1 MQAIIHSRYGPPDV
15 LDLKDIDTPV
25 ITDEAVLVR
34 VHAAAVGKGDWLTV
48 QGLPYVAR
56 MRYGLPKPKHPVP
69 GFDVAGRTEAVG
81 SNVTRLQS
89 GDAVFGW
96 CDGSFAEYASVPED
110 QLVLKPSNLT
120 FEQAAAVPI
129 SGFAALQALRD
140 TGGVQ
145 PGQTVV
151 VIGAS
156 GGVGSFAVQLAKAF
170 GAEVTGVCSTKSLEM
185 VRSIGADQVI
195 DYTQEDFTRTGRRY
209 DLILEMAG
217 NRSLADLRRA
227 LTPKGTLVLV
237 GGSGGRWFMGTG
249 RTLRAV
255 LVSPFVG
262 QRLRSFLS
270 KPRGADLVVLKD
282 LIDAGKITPVI
293 DRAFPLSETPEAI
306 RYVGERSTT
315 GKPSSPCEGWAAAR
329 FTIRCVMLRHR
340 SWVLPSSAGPLT
352 TAELRSL
359 ASRRQRGKENE
370 HGEGPHRPRRLARR
384 VHQWP
389 ERRR

>member
-1 MQAIIHSRYGPPDV
+1 VPAQEQPMQAIVHSRYGPPDA
-15 LDLKDIDTPV
+15 LELKDIDKPV
-25 ITDEAVLVR
+25 INDDAVLVR

-56 MRYGLPKPKHPVP
+56 LRYGLPKPKHPVP
-69 GFDVAGRTEAVG
+69 GFDVAGRIEAVG
-81 SNVTRLQS
+81 KNVTQLQP

-96 CDGSFAEYASVPED
+96 CDGSFAQYASVPEG
-110 QLVLKPSNLT
+110 QLVRKPANLT

-145 PGQTVV
+145 PGQQVV
-151 VIGAS
+151 IIGAS

-170 GAEVTGVCSTKSLEM
+170 GAQVTGVCSTKSVDM
-185 VRSIGADQVI
+185 VRSIGADHVI
-195 DYTQEDFTRTGRRY
+195 DYTQQDFTRTGQRY

-237 GGSGGRWFMGTG
+237 GGSGGWWFMGTG

-255 LVSPFVG
+255 LVSPFVR

-270 KPRGADLVVLKD
+270 KPRGEDLVVLQE
-282 LIDAGKITPVI
+282 LLEAGKVAPVI
-293 DRAFPLSETPEAI
+293 DRTFPLRETPEAI
-306 RYVGERSTT
+306 RYVGERSTQ
-315 GKPSSPCEGWAAAR
+315 GK
-329 FTIRCVMLRHR
+329 TVITV
-340 SWVLPSSAGPLT
+340 
-352 TAELRSL
+352 
-359 ASRRQRGKENE
+359 
-370 HGEGPHRPRRLARR
+370 
-384 VHQWP
+384 
-389 ERRR
+389 

>member
-1 MQAIIHSRYGPPDV
+1 VTAAAQENPMKAIVHSRYGAPDV
-15 LDLKDIDTPV
+15 LELKDIDQPV
-25 ITDEAVLVR
+25 VNDDDVLVR

-48 QGLPYVAR
+48 KGLPYVAR
-56 MRYGLPKPKHPVP
+56 LRYGLPNPKHPVP
-69 GFDVAGRTEAVG
+69 GFDAAGRIEAVG
-81 SNVTRLQS
+81 PNVTRLQA
-89 GDAVFGW
+89 GDEVFGW
-96 CDGSFAEYASVPED
+96 CDGSFAEYASVPQG
-110 QLVLKPSNLT
+110 QLAQKPANLS

-145 PGQTVV
+145 PGQQVV
-151 VIGAS
+151 IIGAS

-306 RYVGERSTT
+306 RYVGERSTK
-315 GKPSSPCEGWAAAR
+315 GK
-329 FTIRCVMLRHR
+329 TVITV
-340 SWVLPSSAGPLT
+340 
-352 TAELRSL
+352 
-359 ASRRQRGKENE
+359 
-370 HGEGPHRPRRLARR
+370 
-384 VHQWP
+384 
-389 ERRR
+389 